1 MTTTMEVRHDSTTGL
16 DIVQLQTIELARIV
30 ADDPQERKRLYVAAA
45 RPGGF
50 LLDFRSSHNDII
62 DTVEQLYALS
72 DRYFAR
78 PDEEKS
84 RDARHDQLPS
94 QDRGY
99 KRSDCD
105 ETFEFA
111 DDELCRGDTEL
122 KLPAV
127 LQEKTDLVRKFNQ
140 ICHSATMSMLSSLS
154 DSMGLRGDQRFET
167 YHRTDDTSDTGLK
180 LIREPTLASAAD
192 VVENKHTDSGTFT
205 LLFYERLGL
214 HVYLP
219 EEDRWEYAPVPAPGC
234 ALVTVADSL
243 QRLSGGQF
251 HSPLHRVTQP
261 RDGADK
267 RFYLS
272 YFLRPSHATKA
283 EWAKQLDVGNGN

>member
-1 MTTTMEVRHDSTTGL
+1 MQLTHESESTTGL
-16 DIVQLQTIELARIV
+16 DTLQLPTIQLARIV
-30 ADDPQERKRLYVAAA
+30 AGDSQEQKKLYDAAT

-50 LLDFRSSHNDII
+50 ILDFRSSHKDII
-62 DTVEQLYALS
+62 DTIEQLYALS
-72 DRYFAR
+72 DRYFER

-84 RDARHDQLPS
+84 RDARDDQLPS

-111 DDELCRGDTEL
+111 DDELFRGDI
-122 KLPAV
+122 KLPIT
-127 LQEKTDLVRKFNQ
+127 LQGKSDLVRNFNQ
-140 ICHSATMSMLSSLS
+140 VCHAATMGMLSSLS
-154 DSMGLRGDQRFET
+154 DSMGLEGAQRFET
-167 YHRTDDTSDTGLK
+167 YHQTDDSSDTGLK
-180 LIREPTLASAAD
+180 LICEPTLASAAD

-219 EEDRWEYAPVPAPGC
+219 RENRWAYAPVPPAGC

-251 HSPLHRVTQP
+251 LSPLHRVTQP
-261 RDGADK
+261 RDGAHK

-283 EWAKQLDVGNGN
+283 DWARQLDGGN